1 MKKTK
6 FFLSVLKERDWL
18 EEMAAKG
25 YILKNITMGM
35 CYDFEET
42 EPCEKVYEIDVLRS
56 A

>member
-25 YILKNITMGM
+25 YI
-35 CYDFEET
+35 
-42 EPCEKVYEIDVLRS
+42 EKYYHGDLL
-56 A
+56 